1 MDFVPNNVGSAAI
14 ALRPPNPHGAVLM
27 ADFLLSPDGQKV
39 LEKFQYGSATKEQPF
54 KRWRPEHG
62 LTAEKYEKDVDHWEK
77 LLKQIGY
84 K

>member
-1 MDFVPNNVGSAAI
+1 MGRGGPE
-14 ALRPPNPHGAVLM
+14 RP
-27 ADFLLSPDGQKV
+27 
-39 LEKFQYGSATKEQPF
+39 KEQPF

-62 LTAEKYEKDVDHWEK
+62 LTTEKYEKDVDHWEK

>member
-1 MDFVPNNVGSAAI
+1 
-14 ALRPPNPHGAVLM
+14 M

-39 LEKFQYGSATKEQPF
+39 LEKFRYGSATKDQPF

-62 LTAEKYEKDVDHWEK
+62 LTTEKYEKDVESWEK
-77 LLKQIGY
+77 LLNQIGH